1 MLTLY
6 SLKKL
11 CRHVA
16 GKLSTVKLMRIG
28 IIAIQGDVSEHIDAV
43 ERALCERDIGGEVL
57 EIRHEGIVPRCD
69 AVILPGGEST
79 TLGRLIE
86 REGIAGEIQNA
97 AKNGIPVLGTCAGLI
112 LVATRGDEQVHKTHQ
127 HLLGLMD
134 VKVNRNAFGRQRESF
149 EINLDLAFL
158 DSPYTAIFIRAPA
171 IMDAGPEVDVLS
183 TINGRIV
190 AARQNN
196 VLALAFHPELT
207 PDLRLHHYFLDM
219 ISVT

>member
-16 GKLSTVKLMRIG
+16 GKLSAVKLMRIG

-43 ERALCERDIGGEVL
+43 ERALCERNIEGEVL
-57 EIRHEGIVPRCD
+57 EIRHKGIVPLCD

-112 LVATRGDEQVHKTHQ
+112 LVSTRGDEQVHKTHQ

-171 IMDAGPEVDVLS
+171 IMDVGPEVDVLS

-190 AARQNN
+190 AARQKN

-219 ISVT
+219 ISIT